1 MSKQRFSYQRE
12 QIYQMVSMTNQHPTA
27 EIVYHQLK
35 QSMPRLS
42 LGTVYRN
49 LHRMAQDGRL
59 IEIDGAVARFDANIQ
74 PHSHFR
80 CRFCG
85 RVSDFPELSYDASLD
100 QCAMESG
107 WQVDGHSLIFYGIC
121 PDCMGKHA

>member
-12 QIYQMVSMTNQHPTA
+12 QIYQMVTMTDQHPTA
-27 EIVYHQLK
+27 ETVYHQLK
-35 QSMPRLS
+35 PSMPRLS

-59 IEIDGAVARFDANIQ
+59 MEIDGPVARFDANTH
-74 PHSHFR
+74 PHSHYR

-85 RVSDFPELSYDASLD
+85 KVADFPELPYDAALD
-100 QCAMESG
+100 QRAAEGG
-107 WQVDGHSLIFYGIC
+107 WQVDGHSLVFYGIC
-121 PDCMGKHA
+121 PDCSGDHS

>member
-12 QIYQMVSMTNQHPTA
+12 QIYQAVSMTDQHPTA
-27 EIVYHQLK
+27 ETVYHQLK
-35 QSMPRLS
+35 CSMPRLS

-59 IEIDGAVARFDANIQ
+59 MEIDGPVARFDANTI
-74 PHSHFR
+74 PHSHLR

-85 RVSDFPELSYDASLD
+85 RVADLQALPYDPELDRL
-100 QCAMESG
+100 AMQAD

-121 PDCMGKHA
+121 PDCMGEHN